1 MPKVS
6 TIDRHALAKVIRP
19 ALDKKLKELS
29 EELGV
34 QLTTGSGQYGY
45 TTGFLKIE
53 IATITEDGQ
62 VLTPERDAF
71 LKYHGVYDLP
81 KEALDAIIKM
91 GSEEFRIAGINTKAR
106 KNNVVLEKTDNSGR
120 KAVAPASAVL
130 AAYNMQHVYKRAS

>member
-81 KEALDAIIKM
+81 KDGERRVPHCRDQYQSPEKQC
-91 GSEEFRIAGINTKAR
+91 GSGEN
-106 KNNVVLEKTDNSGR
+106 
-120 KAVAPASAVL
+120 
-130 AAYNMQHVYKRAS
+130 